1 MSEYTHND
9 DINAMFQ
16 EAVAKRQDALKR
28 LEAVIGELSYAL
40 NELEKELALGLR
52 S

>member
-16 EAVAKRQDALKR
+16 EAIAKRADALKR
-28 LEAVIGELSYAL
+28 LEAVVAELSYTL
-40 NELEKELALGLR
+40 NELEKELALGF
-52 S
+52 